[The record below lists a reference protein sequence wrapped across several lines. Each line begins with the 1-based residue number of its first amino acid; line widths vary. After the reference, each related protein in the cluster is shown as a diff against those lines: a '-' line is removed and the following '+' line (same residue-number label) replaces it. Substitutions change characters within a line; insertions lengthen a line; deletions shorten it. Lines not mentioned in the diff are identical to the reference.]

1 MLHQVTSYQSSPS
14 TSLCH
19 TSLFSGCWNHDKFP
33 KVSTKI
39 LVGQLTNH
47 HLNNM
52 SDNEH
57 YRWSVRISKGPI
69 TLRFYGVI
77 MIWSHFYAYIR
88 TPLPPGFRKA
98 LLCCREYEILLCCLF
113 SLQDSI
119 SASRTKSCFPP
130 RSIYP
135 ETLLSA
141 GVRICWE
148 AICLLFQ
155 ATRTPPPPSR
165 QLGQLGGGLV
175 KWKAESFCAT

>member
-1 MLHQVTSYQSSPS
+1 
-14 TSLCH
+14 
-19 TSLFSGCWNHDKFP
+19 
-33 KVSTKI
+33 
-39 LVGQLTNH
+39 
-47 HLNNM
+47 M
-52 SDNEH
+52 SDHEH

-155 ATRTPPPPSR
+155 ATRTPPPPPH
-165 QLGQLGGGLV
+165 LGNWGNSVAVWWSERRRVFARPNWRNQ
-175 KWKAESFCAT
+175 WKRSAIL